1 MRAKQTTVYHF
12 SRYVRTDKP
21 HISNSYLTNL
31 KRGLLGEPQY
41 MGSEHHLTFGTEHH
55 KRSLE
60 PGELP
65 TVLER
70 DEHLADTMSR
80 SFRVHPLT
88 APLLVYPTEVKYE
101 LHYMGVLVLAF
112 IDIDPPDDVF
122 DLKGTKC
129 DSWDKFFKS
138 ARDYDYFRQAALY
151 KGLTSKPVTFLGQG
165 KKIIECEP
173 TDPGSIELTPG
184 SWVRHEIYPLPTE
197 DYPNLLKEGR
207 DELHYL
213 IDIHKHLR
221 KYYEQTRPKVYAEI
235 SSEYKTSKN
244 VYRGLAPVRQR

>member
-1 MRAKQTTVYHF
+1 MRAKQTTVHHF
-12 SRYVRTDKP
+12 SKYVRTDKP

-41 MGSEHHLTFGTEHH
+41 MGSEHHLVFGTEHH
-55 KRSLE
+55 KRALE
-60 PGELP
+60 PSELP

-70 DEHLADTMSR
+70 DEHLADSMSR
-80 SFRVHPLT
+80 SFRVHPAT
-88 APLLVYPTEVKYE
+88 APLLANPTEVEYC
-101 LHYMGVLVLAF
+101 LHYMGVLVLAY
-112 IDIDPPDDVF
+112 IDIDTPADVF

-129 DSWDKFFKS
+129 NSWDSFFKS

-151 KGLTSKPVTFLGQG
+151 KGVTGKPCTFLGQG
-165 KKIIECEP
+165 KDAIECEP
-173 TDPGSIELTPG
+173 SEPGAVEITPG

-221 KYYEQTRPKVYAEI
+221 KYYEQIRPKPSAQTPC
-235 SSEYKTSKN
+235 EYKTSKD
-244 VYRGLAPVRQR
+244 VYRGMAPVRQR

>member
-1 MRAKQTTVYHF
+1 MRAKQTTVHHF
-12 SRYVRTDKP
+12 SKYVRTDKP

-41 MGSEHHLTFGTEHH
+41 MGSEHHLVFGTEHH
-55 KRSLE
+55 KRALE
-60 PGELP
+60 PSELP

-70 DEHLADTMSR
+70 DEHLADSMSR
-80 SFRVHPLT
+80 SFRVHPAT
-88 APLLVYPTEVKYE
+88 APLLANPTEVEYC
-101 LHYMGVLVLAF
+101 LHYMGVLVLAY
-112 IDIDPPDDVF
+112 IDIDTPADVF

-129 DSWDKFFKS
+129 NSWDSFFKS

-151 KGLTSKPVTFLGQG
+151 KGVTGKPCTFLGQG
-165 KKIIECEP
+165 KEAIECEP
-173 TDPGSIELTPG
+173 SEPGAVEITPG

-221 KYYEQTRPKVYAEI
+221 KYYEQIRPKPSAQTPC
-235 SSEYKTSKN
+235 EYKTSKD
-244 VYRGLAPVRQR
+244 VYRGMAPVRQR